1 MHSSRDIPHPMAL
14 ALPIIHTG
22 ENPPYDFVLRHP
34 TPHAQRHDLYIMQP
48 QCSRLAVNNTF
59 VFAVRQ
65 HPSSPQSA
73 PKDDMP
79 INGRASPSV
88 FNRPS
93 SALSMVSSTAGGST
107 ISSNSNEF
115 SASTSAISSTRSVG
129 GREKPAKLAIQTPSG
144 KIMRLTRKADHMMP
158 VRPLQRYC
166 HRCYRGRER
175 MGDSDQDWRARSL
188 AGIGPS
194 RPLGSVVCILRMG
207 MCLAIFAPFFF
218 LFWS

>member
-1 MHSSRDIPHPMAL
+1 MICTSCSPSARDWRSTIPSFSL
-14 ALPIIHTG
+14 
-22 ENPPYDFVLRHP
+22 
-34 TPHAQRHDLYIMQP
+34 
-48 QCSRLAVNNTF
+48 
-59 VFAVRQ
+59 FAST
-65 HPSSPQSA
+65 PSSPQSA

-158 VRPLQRYC
+158 V
-166 HRCYRGRER
+166 
-175 MGDSDQDWRARSL
+175 D
-188 AGIGPS
+188 PS
-194 RPLGSVVCILRMG
+194 SGTVTDAIADGSVWETVIKIGERGLWRG
-207 MCLAIFAPFFF
+207 LVLADRSARWCVFCE
-218 LFWS
+218 WECV